1 VLADVVADCA
11 RAVRYWTGLERL
23 EAVAG
28 ITLGVDVP
36 GPPGSLDLVEEVR
49 DGEVVVPSLSVPC
62 RPPEVRAM

>member
-28 ITLGVDVP
+28 ITLSVDVP

-49 DGEVVVPSLSVPC
+49 DGEVVCAVAVGALQA
-62 RPPEVRAM
+62 PEVRAM